1 MGKDTNTVNRFNR
14 WTATLALALAA
25 GAAGAVVA
33 QTTGPAAPG
42 APAATAAAATDT
54 VVVDQKTDDTIKG
67 ALRYLASKQT
77 PTGAWTSPGGE
88 HPIAVTGYTV
98 MSYMATGNL
107 PGEGEYG
114 KIVNNGV
121 NFLLSCARPDGYITS
136 AEFVHAG
143 RKGSNMYDHGIATI
157 ALAEVYGQ
165 TQDPK
170 VREKLAQSIKLIISC
185 QNQEGGWRY
194 TPRPES
200 ADMSVTVLQ
209 VVALRAAKNSGLDV
223 PQKTIDGA
231 VQYVRSCYDQRSGG
245 FTYQPRNNAP
255 GFARTAAAIYSLQ
268 VCGQYDDPKVK
279 TGSEY
284 LLAHNTPQGE
294 YYTYGQF
301 YASPAQYMVG
311 GATWKKWY
319 EGVKSLLLSNAI
331 SSGGDKPIVYWEPLD
346 NQGKGVGP
354 VYSTAIYTT
363 ILAMPYHYVP
373 LYQR

>member
-1 MGKDTNTVNRFNR
+1 MDTVKRFGKR
-14 WTATLALALAA
+14 TATWAL
-25 GAAGAVVA
+25 GVAV
-33 QTTGPAAPG
+33 G
-42 APAATAAAATDT
+42 AAAAAAAPMAPT
-54 VVVDQKTDDTIKG
+54 VATAPVRVAAPAPVVQDSVTVDQKTDDVIKG
-67 ALRYLASKQT
+67 ALRYLANKQT

-98 MSYMATGNL
+98 MAFLATGNL

-114 KIVNNGV
+114 KAVNNGV
-121 NFLLSCARPDGYITS
+121 NFLLECVRPDGYISS
-136 AEFVHAG
+136 AENVHAG

-157 ALAEVYGQ
+157 TLAEVYGQ

-170 VREKLAQSIKLIISC
+170 VREKLVQAIHLIVGC
-185 QNQEGGWRY
+185 QNSEGGWRY

-209 VVALRAAKNSGLDV
+209 VVALRAAKNSGIEV
-223 PQKTIDGA
+223 PQKTIDAA
-231 VQYVRSCYDQRSGG
+231 VQYVRSCYDPPSGG
-245 FTYQPRNNAP
+245 FTYQPRNHAP

-284 LLAHNTPQGE
+284 LLTHNSPRGE
-294 YYTYGQF
+294 YYTYGEY

-311 GATWKKWY
+311 GETWKKWY
-319 EGVKSLLLSNAI
+319 ADVKALLLNRYEST
-331 SSGGDKPIVYWEPLD
+331 GGDKPLIYWEPLD
-346 NQGKGVGP
+346 AQGRGVGP
-354 VYSTAIYTT
+354 IYSTAIYT
-363 ILAMPYHYVP
+363 IALAMPYHYVP